1 MYTNYAYIGEMDEDI
16 VDNTSQLLVTAAGYN
31 KLIKSPVIATERPNG
46 RGDFQILYISSGKAH
61 FFFGDEDRVVSHGN
75 IVLFRPGERQ
85 MYYYHLDESTESY
98 WIHFTGH
105 EADEL
110 LNTSGLD
117 QSIYYIGDSPDFPT
131 RCDRIIREIQ
141 AKRIDYREITAL
153 LFRELILVIGRYL
166 KEEGSVNS
174 DTLNEVERAI
184 SYFND
189 NYTEEINIKEYA
201 TARHMSAS
209 WFIRNF
215 KAITKLSPLQY
226 IINLRITNAKVLLT
240 NTDYPI
246 SKIASVVGFEN
257 ALYFS
262 RIFRKHTGLSPVEF
276 KKKFN

>member
-1 MYTNYAYIGEMDEDI
+1 MYTNYSYIGEIDEDI
-16 VDNTSQLLVTAAGYN
+16 VDNTKPLLITAAGYN

-46 RGDFQILYISSGKAH
+46 RGDFQLLYISSGRAH
-61 FFFGDEDRVVSHGN
+61 FFFGEEERVISHGN
-75 IVLFRPGERQ
+75 IVLFRPGEKQ
-85 MYYYHLDESTESY
+85 MYYFYLEDSTETF
-98 WIHFTGH
+98 WVHFTGY
-105 EADEL
+105 EAAKL
-110 LNTSGLD
+110 LDNSGLD
-117 QSIYYIGDSPDFPT
+117 QNVFFIGDSPDFPT
-131 RCDRIIREIQ
+131 RCNRIVREIQ
-141 AKRIDYREITAL
+141 AQRINYQEISSL
-153 LFRELILVIGRYL
+153 LFRELVLIIGRYL

-184 SYFND
+184 SYFNE

-215 KAITKLSPLQY
+215 KTITKLSPLQY
-226 IINLRITNAKVLLT
+226 IINLRITNAKALLI
-240 NTDYPI
+240 NTDHPI

-262 RIFRKHTGLSPVEF
+262 RIFRKHTGMSPIEF

>member
-1 MYTNYAYIGEMDEDI
+1 MYTNYAYIGENDEDI
-16 VDNTSQLLVTAAGYN
+16 VDNTKPLLITAAGYN
-31 KLIKSPVIATERPNG
+31 KLVKSPVIVTERLAG
-46 RGDFQILYISSGKAH
+46 RGDFQLIYISSGKAH
-61 FFFGDEDRVVSHGN
+61 FFFDEEDRVVSHGN
-75 IVLFRPGERQ
+75 IVLFRPGEKQ
-85 MYYYHLDESTESY
+85 LYYYYLDESAESF
-98 WIHFTGH
+98 WVHFTGY
-105 EADEL
+105 EASEL
-110 LNTSGLD
+110 LDSSGLD
-117 QSIYYIGDSPDFPT
+117 KNVFFIGDSSDFPT

-141 AKRIDYREITAL
+141 SKRINYREISSL

-184 SYFND
+184 SYFNE
-189 NYTEEINIKEYA
+189 NYTNEINIKDYA
-201 TARHMSAS
+201 IARHMSAS

-226 IINLRITNAKVLLT
+226 IINLRITNAKALLM

-246 SKIASVVGFEN
+246 SKIASVVGFDN

>member
-1 MYTNYAYIGEMDEDI
+1 VYTNYAYIGENDEDI
-16 VDNTSQLLVTAAGYN
+16 VDNTQPLLITAAGYN
-31 KLIKSPVIATERPNG
+31 KLVKSPVIVTERLDG
-46 RGDFQILYISSGKAH
+46 RGDYQLIYIASGKGH
-61 FFFGDEDRVVSHGN
+61 FFFDDSETVVSHGN
-75 IVLFRPGERQ
+75 IVLFRPGEKQ
-85 MYYYHLDESTESY
+85 LYYYYLDVSTESF
-98 WIHFTGH
+98 WVHFTGY
-105 EADEL
+105 EAGALFDSL
-110 LNTSGLD
+110 SADKNVFF
-117 QSIYYIGDSPDFPT
+117 IGDSSDFPT

-141 AKRIDYREITAL
+141 AKRINYQEISSL

-166 KEEGSVNS
+166 SEEGSVNS

-184 SYFND
+184 NYFND
-189 NYTEEINIKEYA
+189 NFTKEINIKEYA

-215 KAITKLSPLQY
+215 KTITKLSPLQY
-226 IINLRITNAKVLLT
+226 IINLRITNAKALLI

>member
-1 MYTNYAYIGEMDEDI
+1 MYTNYSYIGEIDEDI
-16 VDNTSQLLVTAAGYN
+16 VDNTKPLLITAAGYN

-46 RGDFQILYISSGKAH
+46 RGDFQLLYISSGRAR
-61 FFFGDEDRVVSHGN
+61 FFFGEEERVISHGN
-75 IVLFRPGERQ
+75 IVLFRPGEKQ
-85 MYYYHLDESTESY
+85 MYYFYLEDSTETF
-98 WIHFTGH
+98 WVHFTGY
-105 EADEL
+105 EAAKL
-110 LNTSGLD
+110 LDNSGLD
-117 QSIYYIGDSPDFPT
+117 QNVFFIGDSPDFPT
-131 RCDRIIREIQ
+131 RCNRIVREIQ
-141 AKRIDYREITAL
+141 AQRIDYQEISSL
-153 LFRELILVIGRYL
+153 LFRELVLIIGRYL

-184 SYFND
+184 SYFNE

-215 KAITKLSPLQY
+215 KTITKLSPLQY
-226 IINLRITNAKVLLT
+226 IINLRITNAKALLI
-240 NTDYPI
+240 NTDHPI

-262 RIFRKHTGLSPVEF
+262 RIFRKHTGMSPVEF

>member
-1 MYTNYAYIGEMDEDI
+1 MYTNYSYIGELDEDI
-16 VDNTSQLLVTAAGYN
+16 VDNTKPLLITAAGYN

-46 RGDFQILYISSGKAH
+46 RGDFQLLYISSGRAH
-61 FFFGDEDRVVSHGN
+61 FFFGEEERVISHGN
-75 IVLFRPGERQ
+75 IVLFRPGEKQ
-85 MYYYHLDESTESY
+85 MYYFYLEDSTETF
-98 WIHFTGH
+98 WVHFTGY
-105 EADEL
+105 EAAKL
-110 LNTSGLD
+110 LDNSGLD
-117 QSIYYIGDSPDFPT
+117 QNVFFIGDSPDFPT
-131 RCDRIIREIQ
+131 RCNRIVREIQ
-141 AKRIDYREITAL
+141 AQRINYQEISSL
-153 LFRELILVIGRYL
+153 LFRELVLIIGRYL

-184 SYFND
+184 SYFNE

-215 KAITKLSPLQY
+215 KTITKLSPLQY
-226 IINLRITNAKVLLT
+226 IINLRITNAKALLI
-240 NTDYPI
+240 NTDHPI

-262 RIFRKHTGLSPVEF
+262 RIFRKHTGMSPIEF

>member
-1 MYTNYAYIGEMDEDI
+1 MYTNYSYIGEIDEDI
-16 VDNTSQLLVTAAGYN
+16 VDNTKPLLITAAGYN

-46 RGDFQILYISSGKAH
+46 RGDFQLLYISSGRAH
-61 FFFGDEDRVVSHGN
+61 FFFGEEERVISHGN
-75 IVLFRPGERQ
+75 IVLFRPGEKQ
-85 MYYYHLDESTESY
+85 MYYFYLEDSTETF
-98 WIHFTGH
+98 WVHFTGY
-105 EADEL
+105 EAAKL
-110 LNTSGLD
+110 LDNSGLD
-117 QSIYYIGDSPDFPT
+117 QNVFFIGDSPDFPT
-131 RCDRIIREIQ
+131 RCNRIVREIQ
-141 AKRIDYREITAL
+141 AQRIDYQEISSL
-153 LFRELILVIGRYL
+153 LFRELVLIIGRYL

-184 SYFND
+184 SYFNE

-215 KAITKLSPLQY
+215 KTITKLSPLQY
-226 IINLRITNAKVLLT
+226 IINLRITNAKALLI
-240 NTDYPI
+240 NTDHPI

-262 RIFRKHTGLSPVEF
+262 RIFRKHTGMSPIEF